1 MAIPC
6 SNLKIQYLHIS
17 RICQLIYTAEH
28 TPHTHICLVFVL
40 VYLWNVQI
48 VQLKENEKIKRIPN
62 KIYIVL
68 INWMD
73 SFHMADGNSV
83 MCISCMNPV
92 WLLWFAGRV
101 RKVLWANTGNIEIKS
116 RKNTDTHTHDKEQRS
131 GARGENLFF
140 CGTTTSTSCLH
151 VVSQTKH
158 SNCPKF
164 QESSVLFPQQ
174 ISSSSIV
181 FISLVQRRI
190 EVVLCFKL
198 F

>member
-1 MAIPC
+1 M
-6 SNLKIQYLHIS
+6 
-17 RICQLIYTAEH
+17 
-28 TPHTHICLVFVL
+28 FVL

-116 RKNTDTHTHDKEQRS
+116 RKNTDTHTRQ
-131 GARGENLFF
+131 GAKKGSEGRKLILLRYHNV
-140 CGTTTSTSCLH
+140 H
-151 VVSQTKH
+151 
-158 SNCPKF
+158 
-164 QESSVLFPQQ
+164 
-174 ISSSSIV
+174 
-181 FISLVQRRI
+181 
-190 EVVLCFKL
+190 KL
-198 F
+198 FTCCQPNKTLELPEVSREFCAFSPANFVFVYCFYFSRTTKNRSCFVFQTVLNMYRTDNAYRFMNNAVVFWGRKSR